1 MAGKIKDKKEMLID
15 MLMLAL
21 LVFAIFL
28 LSLIF

>member
-1 MAGKIKDKKEMLID
+1 MAGKIKIKKELLVD
-15 MLMLAL
+15 VLMLAL

>member
-1 MAGKIKDKKEMLID
+1 MAVKPNKKELLVDI
-15 MLMLAL
+15 LMLAL